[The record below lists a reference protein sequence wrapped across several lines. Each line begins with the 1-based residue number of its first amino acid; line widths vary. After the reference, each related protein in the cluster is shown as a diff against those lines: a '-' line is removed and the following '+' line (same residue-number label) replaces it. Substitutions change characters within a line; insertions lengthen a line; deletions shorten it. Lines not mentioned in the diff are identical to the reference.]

1 MHGLVDSNVVLY
13 DVIYCY
19 IYDVIYYH
27 ISHVLYCY
35 IYDVVYCIV
44 IFMSTFVSFKFH
56 VGHKDEVKSGH
67 PKFLRSY
74 RI

>member
-1 MHGLVDSNVVLY
+1 MHGHVDSNVVLY

-44 IFMSTFVSFKFH
+44 ILCPLLCHLNFM
-56 VGHKDEVKSGH
+56 
-67 PKFLRSY
+67 
-74 RI
+74 